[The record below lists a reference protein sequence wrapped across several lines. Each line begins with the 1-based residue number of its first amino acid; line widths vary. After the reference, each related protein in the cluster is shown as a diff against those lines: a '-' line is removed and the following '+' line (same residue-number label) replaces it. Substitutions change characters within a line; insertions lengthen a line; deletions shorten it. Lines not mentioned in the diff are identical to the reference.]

1 MGKPYSK
8 DLRGRFVALLE
19 AGASASGAG
28 KQLLIARSTATRW
41 GAIWT
46 TEKRCE
52 ALPMGGDRRSGE
64 LEKHSA
70 FILSRVEE
78 KPDIFLHEIVAEL
91 ALRDVIASENAVC
104 RLLFRHG
111 ITRNKRPSS
120 PPSGS
125 SRMSRR
131 RGWSGSTP

>member
-1 MGKPYSK
+1 MYGMYY
-8 DLRGRFVALLE
+8 GVALLE
-19 AGASASGAG
+19 AGASASGVG
-28 KQLLIARSTATRW
+28 KQLLVTRSTATRW

-64 LEKHSA
+64 LEEHSA

-91 ALRDVIASENAVC
+91 ALRDVIASESAVC

-111 ITRNKRPSS
+111 ITRKKRPSS

-125 SRMSRR
+125 ARMSRR